1 MPDFIPGIEL
11 CRRFYW
17 DAVRPVL
24 DAEFPGL
31 KHAAALIGFG
41 SEALGFDTEQSTD
54 HHWGPRAMLFL
65 EEEDYARE
73 KDRLAETFR
82 WRLPHRFLG
91 YPTNF
96 AQPVPEDPGTRL
108 LKATESGPIDHRI
121 EVYTLRGYVR
131 EYLDVDIEAEI
142 APADW
147 LSFAQQRLR
156 TLTGG
161 AVYHDEVGLALMRS
175 RFAYYPRDVW
185 LYMLASGWA
194 RIGQEE
200 HLMGR
205 AGQGGDELGSAV
217 IAARLVR
224 DAMSLCFLMERQ
236 YAPYAKWFGTAFMRL
251 AAGPRLAPLLQDAL
265 AASSYVAR
273 GEALARVYEFL
284 AARHNALG
292 LTAALPESAS
302 PFWGRPFS
310 VIHGDRFAAA
320 LAAEIRDGDVAALA
334 ERGLIGNIDQISD
347 NTDILENTPRVI
359 LKSFF
364 ASEDR
369 P

>member
-31 KHAAALIGFG
+31 RHAAALVGYG
-41 SEALGFDTEQSTD
+41 SEVLGFDTPVSSD

-65 EEEDYARE
+65 AEEDYARK
-73 KDRLAETFR
+73 KDTLSEAFR

-96 AQPVPEDPGTRL
+96 AQPVPDDPGTRL
-108 LKATESGPIDHRI
+108 LKATESGPIAHRV
-121 EVYTLRGYVR
+121 EVYTVRGYILD
-131 EYLDVDIEAEI
+131 YLGFDIEEEI
-142 APADW
+142 TPADW

-161 AVYHDEVGLALMRS
+161 AVYHDEIGLEQARS

-185 LYMLASGWA
+185 LYMLASDWA

-205 AGQGGDELGSAV
+205 AGQAGDELGSAL

-236 YAPYAKWFGTAFMRL
+236 YAPYTKWFGTAFMRL
-251 AAGPRLAPLLQDAL
+251 EVGPELRPLLDAVLASNTWQQRDAAL
-265 AASSYVAR
+265 AA
-273 GEALARVYEFL
+273 VYAFL
-284 AARHNALG
+284 AAKHNTLG
-292 LTAALPESAS
+292 LTEPLPATPS
-302 PFWGRPFS
+302 PFWGRPFT
-310 VIHGDRFAAA
+310 VIHGDRFASALLAEVRDPAVRA
-320 LAAEIRDGDVAALA
+320 LAPDTPA
-334 ERGLIGNIDQISD
+334 GNIDQISD
-347 NTDILENTPRVI
+347 NTNILENTPRAVVKP
-359 LKSFF
+359 LFW
-364 ASEDR
+364 SEDR